1 MESQPQNPEFR
12 NNPETFTH
20 VYNENSTY
28 LLIINLLQGK
38 MGESKEDITLPECK
52 LSDRI
57 TIQLYGQVV

>member
-12 NNPETFTH
+12 NNPE
-20 VYNENSTY
+20 NSTY
-28 LLIINLLQGK
+28 LLVIYLLQGK

-57 TIQLYGQVV
+57 TVQLYGQVV